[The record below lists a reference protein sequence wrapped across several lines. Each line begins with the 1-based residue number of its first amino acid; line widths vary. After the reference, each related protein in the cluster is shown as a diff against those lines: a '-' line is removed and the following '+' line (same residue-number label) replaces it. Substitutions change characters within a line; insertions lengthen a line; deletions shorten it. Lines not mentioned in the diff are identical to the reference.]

1 MKQSGNNLLIQT
13 KRHPTESA
21 GNFIQNTGKD
31 EFLRKELSK
40 IFSRAQTCV
49 SQSSRSASQRYTRLQ
64 ATPYQ
69 QLGDG

>member
-13 KRHPTESA
+13 KRHPTES

-40 IFSRAQTCV
+40 IFSRAQTSV
-49 SQSSRSASQRYTRLQ
+49 SQSSRSTSQRYTRLQ